1 MATWELTDHPLY
13 VAYQRVRE
21 EYRDA
26 EATLAARPDDDQAA
40 LDRYY
45 AAKAALNYLIL
56 ALKAQHGHAPR
67 VRCPLCGQGTREEGS
82 V

>member
-1 MATWELTDHPLY
+1 MALQLDQQPLY
-13 VAYQRVRE
+13 QAYQRARD

-67 VRCPLCGQGTREEGS
+67 GRCPLCGQGTREEGS